1 MREQGLVAVP
11 ELVDPVDEQLGQGR
25 EAISNL
31 QGPCEGDTVCL
42 VLVQQLE
49 LAHEGHNN
57 KSSP

>member
-1 MREQGLVAVP
+1 MAVP

-42 VLVQQLE
+42 ALVQQLE
-49 LAHEGHNN
+49 LARESHNN